1 MTITVLVPTMLRNR
15 VEEKTAKVAADKPA
29 KVMAVNKLIVDDF
42 PEANR
47 YVTMSPALKF
57 SSE

>member
-1 MTITVLVPTMLRNR
+1 MLRNR

-29 KVMAVNKLIVDDF
+29 KVMAVNKLTVDDV